1 MAQKKSTSIFASQ
14 GWKVGMKYLYGWGAA
29 IVILGALFKILHLPF
44 ANEMLIVGMGT
55 ETVIFF
61 FSAFEPL
68 PADEKHWDWDK
79 IFPQLNAEMDPT
91 DDIDLL
97 EDGSSRPNP
106 LGPGLMSLS
115 NSMAENQLQPEIFD
129 SLKASI
135 EGLKMNVTNLADIAD
150 VSVATNTFSDKLRTA
165 TGKIEQLGDG
175 YSTAVEAM
183 GSFAA
188 AITQVKNYQEQMSAD
203 VQAYQN
209 TVQAVTKNLMSLNS
223 VYEIELQDAQKHL
236 NSINKFYGS
245 ISGVMQNLLDT
256 SKDTDQLRQEVG
268 KLAVNMQSLNT
279 IYGNML
285 SAMASAS
292 RPA

>member
-1 MAQKKSTSIFASQ
+1 MSEKKGTSIFESQ

-68 PADEKHWDWDK
+68 PHDETHWEWNK
-79 IFPQLNAEMDPT
+79 VFPQLDAEIDPT
-91 DDIDLL
+91 EEIDLTG
-97 EDGSSRPNP
+97 EDKPNV
-106 LGPGLMSLS
+106 LGPGLMGLNKSL
-115 NSMAENQLQPEIFD
+115 AENQLQPEIFE
-129 SLKASI
+129 SLKTSI

-150 VSVATNTFSDKLRTA
+150 VSVATNSFSDKLRAA
-165 TGKIEQLGDG
+165 TTKVDQMNTG
-175 YSTAVEAM
+175 YGSAVEAM
-183 GSFAA
+183 NSFATS
-188 AITQVKNYQEQMSAD
+188 IKGMKDNQEKMNAD
-203 VQAYQN
+203 INAYQSS
-209 TVQAVTKNLMSLNS
+209 VQAVTKNLTSLNS

-245 ISGVMQNLLDT
+245 ISGVMQNLLET
-256 SKDTDQLRQEVG
+256 GKDTEGLRQEVTR
-268 KLAVNMQSLNT
+268 LATNMHSLNT

-285 SAMASAS
+285 SAMATAG
-292 RPA
+292 RPS